1 MKWNHT
7 KFNSIITIIIAV
19 LTLFLLI
26 NQINGSP
33 LATTVVE
40 VLETSSSLDDLQ
52 HFATSDNADDTEAET
67 TTTTTPIPYVRGRGR
82 NKQIPRKHREEEPPE
97 KTWKALQICGIITF
111 FVIILYYIKKITKK
125 FERNH
130 EDDHL

>member
-33 LATTVVE
+33 LATAVVE

-52 HFATSDNADDTEAET
+52 QFVTSDNADDTEAAP
-67 TTTTTPIPYVRGRGR
+67 TTTTPIPYNRSRSR
-82 NKQIPRKHREEEPPE
+82 NKQIPRRHREEEPPE